1 MYHKPAVLIADDSET
16 FIMYL
21 STILN
26 RMNFQPIPVPD
37 GAEAHKITKKMKPD
51 IVMLDIDMPKMN
63 GKEVLRSIIKDKQ
76 TSSIPV
82 IMLTVRGD
90 HNTVDECRKLKCSG
104 FVSKPVD
111 PSRLYNVINECIG
124 NSDIKRRKF
133 IRISYNEKIL
143 LSHSGVSSLH
153 DAVNL
158 SEGGMFFQGNMPVL
172 LSEGSEVSVDLPL
185 NNDDRLHLRGSVIY
199 TRGVYGYTFKGD
211 PGVAIEFKHLSH
223 KDTKKLRDYVKEK
236 IENGLPQ

>member
-1 MYHKPAVLIADDSET
+1 MYHKPTVLIADDSDT

-26 RMNFQPIPVPD
+26 RMNFHPIPVPD
-37 GAEAHKITKKMKPD
+37 GEKALKITKKMKPD

-63 GKEVLRSIIKDKQ
+63 GKEVLRSIIEDKQ

-82 IMLTVRGD
+82 IMLTVKGD
-90 HNTVDECRKLKCSG
+90 FNTVDECRKLKCSG
-104 FVSKPVD
+104 FVSKPVE

-124 NSDIKRRKF
+124 DSDIKRRKF
-133 IRISYNEKIL
+133 VRISYDEKIL
-143 LSHSGVSSLH
+143 LSHDGVSSLH

-158 SEGGMFFQGNMPVL
+158 SEGGMFCQGNMPIL
-172 LSEGSEVSVDLPL
+172 LSEGSELSVDLPL
-185 NNDDRLHLRGSVIY
+185 NDDDRLHLRGSVIY
-199 TRGVYGYTFKGD
+199 TRGVYGYAVKGG
-211 PGVAIEFKHLSH
+211 PGIAIEFKYVTD

-236 IENGLPQ
+236 IENGVPQ